1 MSNRVRIN
9 LANPAELRELLG
21 ISEAEVDAIVRFRR
35 EHGPIED
42 ERQLHALLGGR
53 SMSPAVSSRL
63 DFSPS
68 EPTAPEA
75 PGA

>member
-1 MSNRVRIN
+1 MTGWVRIN
-9 LANPAELRELLG
+9 LDNPSELRDRLG
-21 ISEAEVDAIVRFRR
+21 LSDSEVETIVRFRT

-42 ERQLHALLGGR
+42 ERQLESLLGGR
-53 SMSPAVSSRL
+53 SMPASILGRL

>member
-1 MSNRVRIN
+1 MSNRVRVN
-9 LANPAELRELLG
+9 LANPAELRELG
-21 ISEAEVDAIVRFRR
+21 ISEAEVETILRFRR

-42 ERQLHALLGGR
+42 ERQLNGLLGGR
-53 SMSPAVSSRL
+53 PMPAEIRSRL
-63 DFSPS
+63 DFSPA